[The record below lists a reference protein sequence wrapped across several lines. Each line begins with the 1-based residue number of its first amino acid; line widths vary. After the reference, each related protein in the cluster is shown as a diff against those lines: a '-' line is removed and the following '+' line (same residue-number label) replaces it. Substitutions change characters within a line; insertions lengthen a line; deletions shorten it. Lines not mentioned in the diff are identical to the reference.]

1 MSRLGLYKYIVN
13 VFDKDVAT
21 DIDFYTGGFS
31 AYFSTLKSKTDFE
44 PVVIFKIKALREN
57 IFKALDI
64 FKKVICQK
72 YNDYERLKNL
82 MEEYKQDLY
91 ETYEESGNSVAYNTC
106 LANISS
112 CYAYEEA
119 VGGINN
125 YNYVCDTRDI
135 EKTAREMESLA
146 DKIFTSAN
154 MFYVVTGNPTYPFL
168 SLSLFLSYCRRW

>member
-1 MSRLGLYKYIVN
+1 
-13 VFDKDVAT
+13 
-21 DIDFYTGGFS
+21 
-31 AYFSTLKSKTDFE
+31 
-44 PVVIFKIKALREN
+44 
-57 IFKALDI
+57 
-64 FKKVICQK
+64 
-72 YNDYERLKNL
+72 

-146 DKIFTSAN
+146 NKIFTSAN
-154 MFYVVTGNPTYPFL
+154 MFYVVTGNSCDKEAVSSYIEDIKKNIPTGEKHQN
-168 SLSLFLSYCRRW
+168 LF